1 MIFMHESKLNELK
14 KITRRSYKS
23 YLHFMCSSLQPPSSS
38 ELFLNVELIYIM
50 MSKKNITLVYVS
62 LAIVF
67 AFFLL
72 SVLISKE
79 SFVDKKKDNKKKK
92 DNNKKKIIKKKK
104 IEKTTRSI
112 VSIGEIKKGLNG

>member
-1 MIFMHESKLNELK
+1 
-14 KITRRSYKS
+14 
-23 YLHFMCSSLQPPSSS
+23 
-38 ELFLNVELIYIM
+38 

-92 DNNKKKIIKKKK
+92 DNNKKKDNKKKK
-104 IEKTTRSI
+104 DREND
-112 VSIGEIKKGLNG
+112 KKYCKYWRNKEGSKWINLSKYDDHPIDCRNLKNTETSYKNSFLDNDGRCCVKKI